1 MPFILPVAIL
11 ITLPGSPV
19 LAAACPPAPG
29 TAETRQAAV
38 MLPDTTTDP
47 ADTLDYPAEEEQQY
61 DSLEYVEEGETYEED
76 TWDLFELPAWVGL
89 QFSGGFCATGNYQSM
104 VGGAITYGKSMG
116 DNGWVE
122 LSVGYTATPLQQSSP
137 LRETINENPGMF
149 SLGGQARAFL
159 SSADRPVRYH
169 LLIGMEVDFLLWTY
183 NTPINTA
190 VADESVD
197 YVSDDSL
204 PGLDF
209 HFGLGFTMFR
219 ESGMIVT
226 AELVPGVK
234 LWFEETRNGFTND
247 LFSSYGFVVLKLQAA
262 LEIGG

>member
-1 MPFILPVAIL
+1 MPFILLAVLL
-11 ITLPGSPV
+11 ITLPGPPV
-19 LAAACPPAPG
+19 LAAAPLTAPG
-29 TAETRQAAV
+29 TAAAHQAAI

-47 ADTLDYPAEEEQQY
+47 ADTLEYPGEEQPY
-61 DSLEYVEEGETYEED
+61 DSLEYAEEGEVFEEEG
-76 TWDLFELPAWVGL
+76 WNLFEFPAWIGL
-89 QFSGGFCATGNYQSM
+89 EFSGGFCATGNYQSM
-104 VGGAITYGKSMG
+104 IGGAITYGKAMG

-122 LSVGYTATPLQQSSP
+122 LSAGYTVTPLQQSSP

-149 SLGGQARAFL
+149 FVGVRARAFL
-159 SSADRPVRYH
+159 SPADRPVRHH
-169 LLIGMEVDFLLWTY
+169 LLFGMGVDFLLWTY
-183 NTPINTA
+183 NTPIN
-190 VADESVD
+190 VAEAEGSVK

-234 LWFEETRNGFTND
+234 LWFDETRNGFTND

-262 LEIGG
+262 LQIGA

>member
-1 MPFILPVAIL
+1 MPFILLVVLL
-11 ITLPGSPV
+11 ITLPDPPV
-19 LAAACPPAPG
+19 LAAAPLTTPDI
-29 TAETRQAAV
+29 AETHHAAI

-47 ADTLDYPAEEEQQY
+47 ADTLEYPEEEQPY
-61 DSLEYVEEGETYEED
+61 DSLEYVEEGEIFEED

-89 QFSGGFCATGNYQSM
+89 QFSGGFCATGNYGSM
-104 VGGAITYGKSMG
+104 VGGAITYGKATG

-122 LSVGYTATPLQQSSP
+122 LSVGYTVTPLQQSSP

-149 SLGGQARAFL
+149 SLGARARAFL
-159 SSADRPVRYH
+159 SPADRPVRYH
-169 LLIGMEVDFLLWTY
+169 LLVGMGVDFLLWTY

-190 VADESVD
+190 SEDESVD

-209 HFGLGFTMFR
+209 HFGMGFTMVR
-219 ESGMIVT
+219 ESGLIVT

-234 LWFEETRNGFTND
+234 LWFDETRNGFTND

-262 LEIGG
+262 LQIGA